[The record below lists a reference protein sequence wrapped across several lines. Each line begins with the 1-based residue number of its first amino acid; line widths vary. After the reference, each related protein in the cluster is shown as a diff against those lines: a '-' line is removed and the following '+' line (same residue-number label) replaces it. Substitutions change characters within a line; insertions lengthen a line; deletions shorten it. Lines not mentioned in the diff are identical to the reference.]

1 MSDLNYT
8 VQAPRGLVDKLALKK
23 RLQMLAHFHAA
34 FPFTSF
40 DKVLDVGV
48 TADTNALASNYFEAY
63 FPDKNR
69 IIALSNQDAVFL
81 ETIYPGL
88 TFKQGDA
95 KQLPFADES
104 IDVVFSSA
112 VIEHIGTL
120 KEQQQMIAECL
131 RVAKQGIFI
140 TTPNRWHPVEA
151 HTLLPLLHWLP
162 KKWHRALLRILGLP
176 FYADEKNLNLLDAKT
191 LRGIGKNLNAQS
203 LTIQRIKTA
212 GITSN
217 LILIIKKH

>member
-8 VQAPRGLVDKLALKK
+8 VQAPQGLVDKLALKK
-23 RLQMLAHFHAA
+23 RLQMLNHFHAA
-34 FPFTSF
+34 FPLTSF

-48 TADTNALASNYFEAY
+48 TADTKALASNYFEAY

-81 ETIYPGL
+81 ETVYPGL

-95 KQLPFADES
+95 RQLPFADES

-112 VIEHIGTL
+112 VIEHIGTIA
-120 KEQQQMIAECL
+120 EQQQMIAECL

-162 KKWHRALLRILGLP
+162 KKWHRALLKIFGLS
-176 FYADEKNLNLLDAKT
+176 FYADERNLNLLDAKT
-191 LRGIGKNLNAQS
+191 LRDIGKNFKAQS
-203 LTIQRIKTA
+203 LTIQRIKT
-212 GITSN
+212 GGFTSN